1 MNWVFHY
8 LMKMSGGDGVPNAP
22 AASSVVLAGTGAT
35 IAIAATASLTD
46 LTGTQFL
53 MAPFGASCFLAFAAP
68 DSPLA
73 QPRNIVFGH
82 VIASAVGLLVLNLLG
97 AGWPA
102 MAIAV
107 GLSVV
112 LMQLTRTGHA
122 PAGADPLVV
131 MALSPAWDFLVFPVL
146 AGAVLIALVAL
157 AFNNLRKDVSYPRY
171 W

>member
-1 MNWVFHY
+1 MNSLFRY
-8 LMKMSGGDGVPNAP
+8 LMKMAGGDGVPQAP
-22 AASSVVLAGTGAT
+22 AMFSVMLAGTGAT

-46 LTGTQFL
+46 VTGTQFL
-53 MAPFGASCFLAFAAP
+53 MAPFGASCFLAFAVP

-82 VIASAVGLLVLNLLG
+82 LISSAVGLLVMNLLG

-102 MAIAV
+102 MAVAV
-107 GLSVV
+107 GLAIM
-112 LMQLTRTGHA
+112 LMQVTRTGHA

-131 MALSPAWDFLVFPVL
+131 MAIAPAWDFLVFPVL
-146 AGAVLIALVAL
+146 AGAVMIALVAVV
-157 AFNNLRKDVSYPRY
+157 FNNLRKDVSYPRY